1 MLENI
6 ISKDVPRETKV
17 FVLGIEG
24 IPEEI
29 NVHHKIF
36 GKDPVEVEYDNI
48 GSCPF
53 CNCRIDEFNFCA
65 CGGNLGIS

>member
-6 ISKDVPRETKV
+6 ISKDVPREIKV
-17 FVLGIEG
+17 CGLSTEG

-36 GKDPVEVEYDNI
+36 GKDSVEVDYDNI
-48 GSCPF
+48 GLCPF
-53 CNCRIDEFNFCA
+53 CNCRIDEFSFCA